1 MKILLA
7 GCGDIGQRTALKF
20 AQLPS
25 GHQCFGL
32 KRNPQNLP
40 ASITPIAGNMT
51 DVEQLTSI
59 LNQQF
64 DVVIVTLTPL
74 SFTEQAYRDSYV
86 AGAEALAAAI
96 AETQS
101 RPKLVLWVSSTSV
114 YGNNQGAWVDET
126 TPTNPVSFSG
136 QLLLQA
142 EQTIGRLP
150 CAYSIV
156 RFSGIYG
163 SGRTRMLDQIKAG
176 KGRPAQPEQWSNRIH
191 SDDCAGVLAHLVELF
206 DRGETL
212 ESIYLG
218 TDKEPV
224 TQHDMRRWM
233 ASHMQVQ
240 LTEEIVVQNAIRR
253 CSNQRLL
260 ESGYEFIYPGYR
272 EGYLALMKEREL
284 LN

>member
-1 MKILLA
+1 
-7 GCGDIGQRTALKF
+7 
-20 AQLPS
+20 
-25 GHQCFGL
+25 
-32 KRNPQNLP
+32 
-40 ASITPIAGNMT
+40 
-51 DVEQLTSI
+51 
-59 LNQQF
+59 
-64 DVVIVTLTPL
+64 
-74 SFTEQAYRDSYV
+74 
-86 AGAEALAAAI
+86 
-96 AETQS
+96 
-101 RPKLVLWVSSTSV
+101 
-114 YGNNQGAWVDET
+114 
-126 TPTNPVSFSG
+126 
-136 QLLLQA
+136 
-142 EQTIGRLP
+142 
-150 CAYSIV
+150 V

-206 DRGETL
+206 GRGETL

-233 ASHMQVQ
+233 ASQMQVQ

-253 CSNQRLL
+253 CSNRRLL

-272 EGYLALMKEREL
+272 EGYLALMEEREL

>member
-1 MKILLA
+1 
-7 GCGDIGQRTALKF
+7 
-20 AQLPS
+20 
-25 GHQCFGL
+25 
-32 KRNPQNLP
+32 
-40 ASITPIAGNMT
+40 MT

-64 DVVIVTLTPL
+64 DVVIVTLTPQ

-96 AETQS
+96 EETQS

-233 ASHMQVQ
+233 ASQMQVQ

>member
-64 DVVIVTLTPL
+64 DVVIVTLTPQ

-96 AETQS
+96 EETQS

-224 TQHDMRRWM
+224 TQHDMRRWI
-233 ASHMQVQ
+233 ASQMQVQ

-253 CSNQRLL
+253 CSNRRLL

>member
-1 MKILLA
+1 LKILLA

-64 DVVIVTLTPL
+64 DVVIVTLTPQ

-96 AETQS
+96 EETQS

-233 ASHMQVQ
+233 ASQMQVQ